1 MSKIGTKLVLG
12 ILAAA
17 LSAGLLTSVFV
28 RPQAALTASS
38 ECYGPCPTAT
48 ELFVSPEFVR
58 YGQEELVRFE
68 VMVRPDGHESG
79 VPTGQVA
86 VVSGKKVLCRVH
98 LSFGRGVCSP
108 HSHALKPG
116 VHVIVAEY
124 KGKKGFA
131 SSTSPEKGL
140 VVLRHSFFF

>member
-48 ELFVSPEFVR
+48 ELFVNPDFVR

-68 VMVRPDGHESG
+68 VVVRPERERG
-79 VPTGQVA
+79 VPTGQVE
-86 VVSGKKVLCRVH
+86 VLSGKKVLCRIH

-116 VHVIVAEY
+116 IHVIVAQY
-124 KGKKGFA
+124 LGKKGFA
-131 SSTSPEKGL
+131 PSTSPEKGL

>member
-12 ILAAA
+12 VLAAA

-38 ECYGPCPTAT
+38 ACYGPCPTAT
-48 ELFVSPEFVR
+48 DLDVVPDFVR

-68 VMVRPDGHESG
+68 VTVRATEHGSG
-79 VPTGQVA
+79 VPTGQVK
-86 VVSGKKVLCRVH
+86 VLSGKKVLCRVH
-98 LSFGRGVCSP
+98 LSLGRGMCSP

-116 VHVIVAEY
+116 LHIIVADY
-124 KGKKGFA
+124 IGKKGFA

>member
-48 ELFVSPEFVR
+48 ELFVIPEFVV
-58 YGQEELVRFE
+58 YGHEDLVRFE
-68 VMVRPDGHESG
+68 VVVTPEAHGTG

-86 VVSGKKVLCRVH
+86 VISGKKVLCRVH
-98 LSFGRGVCSP
+98 LSLGRGMCSP

-116 VHVIVAEY
+116 LHLIVAEY
-124 KGKKGFA
+124 KGHKGFA